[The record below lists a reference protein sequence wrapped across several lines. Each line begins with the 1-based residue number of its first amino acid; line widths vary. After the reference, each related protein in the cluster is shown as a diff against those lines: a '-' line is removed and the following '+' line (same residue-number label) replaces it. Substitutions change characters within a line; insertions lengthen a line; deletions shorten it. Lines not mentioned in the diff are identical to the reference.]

1 MIGFQRIMALLMALA
16 MCAFIVPL
24 AVSRHHVEIAGI
36 IVLVFFVYAAANAW
50 LWTRYRRS
58 RRR

>member
-1 MIGFQRIMALLMALA
+1 MALLMALA